1 MLGLDTCK
9 FKEAVI
15 KTSGAM
21 PLERSDMD
29 ISAHKSKHS
38 KNYFTIMATIRAS
51 PRFHAC
57 PGACKFEK
65 VVL

>member
-1 MLGLDTCK
+1 MPDLDTCK
-9 FKEAVI
+9 FKEVVI

-21 PLERSDMD
+21 PLERSDMG

-38 KNYFTIMATIRAS
+38 KKCFTIMAKIRAS